1 MEQVKLTLKITRS
14 AFTRVYTSFRTEQSK
29 ESPDITSLQVS
40 FALLRD
46 KTSELNELNQ
56 KLQTLMIEAGDS
68 EETIGREAQHADEY
82 ATKYHQAK
90 VGLTC
95 LLERK
100 NELETPTPAPL
111 QRTTT
116 TTQESIRALKLPKI
130 ELRKFGGDIKDWLP
144 FWSTFKKIHEDAS
157 LSREDKFQYLVQS
170 MVKDSRAF
178 EVVNSFP
185 LTAGNYEKAIHSLES
200 RFGKKD
206 LLIEY
211 YVRELLKL
219 VLSKNKNM
227 SLAITY
233 DKLETHIR
241 ALETLGV
248 TTEMCAAMLLPL
260 VESSLPEE
268 ILRTWQRTR
277 IQLIPHSD
285 ASVTVVI
292 TTAKDRL
299 ISLMTFLGR
308 EVENEE
314 HIQMAKT
321 CFESNDFQM
330 TKDKN
335 KRKSKSERDPEIAT
349 ASSLLSAKEAKP
361 QQCIFCGANHDSL
374 SCETE

>member
-157 LSREDKFQYLVQS
+157 LSREDKFQYLV
-170 MVKDSRAF
+170 
-178 EVVNSFP
+178 
-185 LTAGNYEKAIHSLES
+185 L
-200 RFGKKD
+200 
-206 LLIEY
+206 
-211 YVRELLKL
+211 
-219 VLSKNKNM
+219 
-227 SLAITY
+227 
-233 DKLETHIR
+233 
-241 ALETLGV
+241 
-248 TTEMCAAMLLPL
+248 
-260 VESSLPEE
+260 
-268 ILRTWQRTR
+268 W
-277 IQLIPHSD
+277 
-285 ASVTVVI
+285 
-292 TTAKDRL
+292 
-299 ISLMTFLGR
+299 
-308 EVENEE
+308 
-314 HIQMAKT
+314 
-321 CFESNDFQM
+321 
-330 TKDKN
+330 
-335 KRKSKSERDPEIAT
+335 
-349 ASSLLSAKEAKP
+349 
-361 QQCIFCGANHDSL
+361 
-374 SCETE
+374 

>member
-1 MEQVKLTLKITRS
+1 
-14 AFTRVYTSFRTEQSK
+14 
-29 ESPDITSLQVS
+29 
-40 FALLRD
+40 
-46 KTSELNELNQ
+46 
-56 KLQTLMIEAGDS
+56 MIEAGES

-90 VGLTC
+90 FGLTC

-100 NELETPTPAPL
+100 NELETPTPVPL

-227 SLAITY
+227 SLTITY

-241 ALETLGV
+241 ALETLRV

-268 ILRTWQRTR
+268 TLRTWQRTR

-285 ASVTVVI
+285 ASVVNV
-292 TTAKDRL
+292 TAKDHL

-308 EVENEE
+308 EVESEE
-314 HIQMAKT
+314 RIQMAKT

-335 KRKSKSERDPEIAT
+335 KRKSKNERDPEIAT

-374 SCETE
+374 SCETARST